1 MTVDTSATVAIIRRE
16 TDAVRLTRALA
27 DASVT
32 GFGAPTLLEA
42 GMVLCGRVGE
52 IGQQLLDQ
60 FVRDRHIIV
69 IPFLRLNIG
78 RLQFGAFCASAKG
91 AARPH

>member
-1 MTVDTSATVAIIRRE
+1 MTVDTSAMVAIIRRE

-42 GMVLCGRVGE
+42 GIVLCGRVGE
-52 IGQQLLDQ
+52 IGQHLLDQ
-60 FVRDRHIIV
+60 FVSDRHIIV
-69 IPFLRLNIG
+69 IPFTAEHW

-91 AARPH
+91 ATRPH